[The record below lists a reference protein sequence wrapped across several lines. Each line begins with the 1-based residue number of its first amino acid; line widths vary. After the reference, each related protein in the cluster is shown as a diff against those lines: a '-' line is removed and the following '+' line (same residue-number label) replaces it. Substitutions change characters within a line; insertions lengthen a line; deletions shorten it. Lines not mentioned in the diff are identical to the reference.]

1 MQGSTSSKSHRV
13 AHNSD
18 RKRGADSR
26 SHNHVDSHPHERHL
40 HEHSH
45 SHTNGRRSPR
55 KRRGSPK
62 RKRTPSP
69 RKRRSPSPKR
79 HRSSDGHSSSRN
91 KENRDTNRSSDRD
104 RRSDKRSSNRS
115 SNSKKERTN
124 QHSSK
129 SSNSS
134 GSDEDR
140 RQKSSKEVKRNE
152 TASRIT
158 ASVNDAI
165 MKEMITVDDNENEV
179 SPHEVSPQNEPNGY
193 DESESEIDIINE
205 ASPVDIQTEFQK
217 SVSGSSS
224 RDCSSDEATKNEE
237 EKPQPTPPPSPP
249 PKEKTKAQDP
259 RRQPQ
264 KVTPV
269 KKPQTKEACK
279 MFSYLD
285 KATGLNRTLGPLD
298 NTNNSKRGKKY
309 DEKTVAHYIVRY
321 LSNYHEIGRIKTK
334 VSRIY
339 VSLKFLISRKII

>member
-1 MQGSTSSKSHRV
+1 M
-13 AHNSD
+13 
-18 RKRGADSR
+18 
-26 SHNHVDSHPHERHL
+26 

-115 SNSKKERTN
+115 SISKKERTN

-134 GSDEDR
+134 GSDEDL

-165 MKEMITVDDNENEV
+165 MKEMITVDDNEN
-179 SPHEVSPQNEPNGY
+179 EVSPQNEPNGY

-224 RDCSSDEATKNEE
+224 KDCSSDEASKSEE
-237 EKPQPTPPPSPP
+237 EKLPSTPPPSPP
-249 PKEKTKAQDP
+249 PKEKIKAQDP

-339 VSLKFLISRKII
+339 VSVNFLILRKIT